1 MSLIEMG
8 EMSRE
13 RREAVKDFN
22 RNSEVETSTGGAK
35 EGSPRREPWE
45 ERRNN
50 KPRQGR

>member
-13 RREAVKDFN
+13 GREAVKDFN
-22 RNSEVETSTGGAK
+22 RNTEVETSTGGAK
-35 EGSPRREPWE
+35 EGSPRREWE